1 MWGIFGLCMAPISR
15 WRGLILGLLTL
26 ALVGVPP
33 HAYAQAPASARPR
46 VVFIAAGDEAFF
58 QPLKGR
64 FLQGMRDLGH
74 VDGTTFQL
82 EIRYA
87 QGEPARSA
95 TLIQEAV
102 ASRPAVLVFSG
113 LTNARR
119 AREATTTVPVVVATG
134 SDLVDAGIVASFAR
148 PGGNITGITDLAD
161 EVAAKRLE
169 LLSELSPRPMRVAL
183 LDESRLS
190 GHRKGRAQS
199 SRGGRPARRPHA
211 GPPTSYATSPN
222 NFHVAVA
229 WPHKS
234 SQEFTPAGWELASP
248 LNTLETPPKA
258 SIRHPPKPPAHYMAG
273 DGGGDGRRS
282 DPWRRLSKELRTL
295 GLLRRSHP
303 EGGEAGRPPRRAA
316 DALRAGA
323 ESQGRDRARHHISA
337 GDDSAR

>member
-1 MWGIFGLCMAPISR
+1 MWGIFGLCMALISR

-26 ALVGVPP
+26 ALGIPP

-95 TLIQEAV
+95 TLIQGAV
-102 ASRPAVLVFSG
+102 ASRPAVLVVSG

-183 LDESRLS
+183 LNNPDFPGTAKVERRVRAAADRL
-190 GHRKGRAQS
+190 GITVLPLYAKDRAS
-199 SRGGRPARRPHA
+199 V
-211 GPPTSYATSPN
+211 T
-222 NFHVAVA
+222 VAVD
-229 WPHKS
+229 S
-234 SQEFTPAGWELASP
+234 LA
-248 LNTLETPPKA
+248 K
-258 SIRHPPKPPAHYMAG
+258 
-273 DGGGDGRRS
+273 
-282 DPWRRLSKELRTL
+282 
-295 GLLRRSHP
+295 
-303 EGGEAGRPPRRAA
+303 
-316 DALRAGA
+316 LRAGA
-323 ESQGRDRARHHISA
+323 LLVGGDALFNVSAPEIIQRATNLRVPVAHYWPGTAEMGAVLTHGADFPRNFERSAYYVDRILKGAKPADLPVEQPTRYELVLNRKAATALGITFPREMILRA
-337 GDDSAR
+337 DRVIE